1 MLGHHLRRL
10 LHAGA
15 QRHAD
20 GAPGDQLAHLDLHQL
35 AGLALGLLHLQARL
49 AFGLDEVGE
58 GVMCLAQLL
67 EQLAGN
73 EVDQAVLDRPCRQAH
88 LVPAQQAEL
97 AEHLAL
103 GQAVV
108 QLAVAPVDLHRAAAD
123 VVQLP
128 DRFAIAEDVATGL
141 EIADLD
147 LPGDLVEGFVG
158 QPVEGGEATQVVA
171 YFDQLDLHPG
181 LLAGA

>member
-1 MLGHHLRRL
+1 M
-10 LHAGA
+10 
-15 QRHAD
+15 
-20 GAPGDQLAHLDLHQL
+20 
-35 AGLALGLLHLQARL
+35 
-49 AFGLDEVGE
+49 
-58 GVMCLAQLL
+58 
-67 EQLAGN
+67 
-73 EVDQAVLDRPCRQAH
+73 
-88 LVPAQQAEL
+88 PAQQAEL

-103 GQAVV
+103 GQTVV